1 MSDSTHL
8 KGISSIDHLTPEM
21 KTFFNESRNKF
32 KGHERR
38 QFMARVVSLLGYGG
52 QLKAEQELGWDR
64 KTIIKGMKE
73 IKSGITCIDN
83 FSGRGRKS
91 CEEHLTS
98 LLDDIK
104 KIADPITQTDPTFR
118 TTSLYAPI
126 TAKSVYQRLIE
137 EMNYTDKELPTIR
150 TISNKLNQLGYKLKK
165 VEKSKPKKK

>member
-1 MSDSTHL
+1 M
-8 KGISSIDHLTPEM
+8 
-21 KTFFNESRNKF
+21 R
-32 KGHERR
+32 
-38 QFMARVVSLLGYGG
+38 
-52 QLKAEQELGWDR
+52 
-64 KTIIKGMKE
+64 E

-104 KIADPITQTDPTFR
+104 RIADPITQTDPTFR

-165 VEKSKPKKK
+165 VAKSKPKKK

>member
-1 MSDSTHL
+1 
-8 KGISSIDHLTPEM
+8 M
-21 KTFFNESRNKF
+21 KIFFNETRNKL

-52 QLKAEQELGWDR
+52 QLKAEKELGWDR

-73 IKSGITCIDN
+73 VKSGITCIDN
-83 FSGRGRKS
+83 FSGRGCKR
-91 CEEHLTS
+91 CEEHLFS

-104 KIADPITQTDPTFR
+104 KIAEPITQTDPTFR
-118 TTSLYAPI
+118 TTNLYAPI
-126 TAKSVYQRLIE
+126 TAREVHRRLIE